1 MKGSS
6 ILQPN
11 IMSESEAH
19 NTSDNVPLFVDL
31 DGTLIK
37 SDLLVE
43 SAFAL
48 IKQSPVALFSIP
60 VWLMQ
65 GKAKLKRELAQR
77 TTIDVTGLPQQES
90 FVAYLREQAR
100 LRPVYLATASDL
112 LHAQPI
118 ADHLGFFAG
127 VLASNGSHNL
137 KGRNKLQEILKVS
150 NGGPFDYAGD
160 AAADLPIW
168 AKARRAILVN
178 PAPGVRRAAG
188 KIASVEQVFNDC
200 PVAWRTWVR
209 ALRLHQW
216 AKNSLLA
223 VPLLTAHL
231 FTPAAVATTLIACV
245 AFGLV
250 ASATYLLNDLLDLA
264 SDRHHPRKR
273 QRPFA
278 AGNLT
283 LPAGVLALIV
293 LLAGG
298 LALAT
303 TLSSQFLAVLLV
315 YLGLTLAY
323 SLCFKTYMLLDVL
336 LLAALYTVRI
346 IAGAFAIQVP
356 LSSWLLA
363 FSMFLFLSLALVKR
377 SAELLSLKQLA
388 RDAAS
393 GRDYQVTDYGMLSA
407 MGIAAGYVAVLV
419 LALFVDS
426 TAGHGHYR
434 YPQLLWLLCPAMLYW
449 ISRVWMKTARGEMHD
464 DPIVFSLRDRASWI
478 VFVSMIVTMLVAI

>member
-1 MKGSS
+1 
-6 ILQPN
+6 
-11 IMSESEAH
+11 MSEPQGHSA
-19 NTSDNVPLFVDL
+19 SDNVPLFVDL

-43 SAFAL
+43 STFAL
-48 IKQSPVALFSIP
+48 IKQSPTAFLSMP
-60 VWLMQ
+60 GWLIQ
-65 GKAKLKRELAQR
+65 GKARLKRELAQR
-77 TTIDVTGLPQQES
+77 TTIDVTGLPLQES

-100 LRPVYLATASDL
+100 VRPVYLATASDII
-112 LHAQPI
+112 HAQRV

-127 VLASNGSHNL
+127 VLASNGANNL
-137 KGRNKLQEILKVS
+137 KGNNKLQEILKVS
-150 NGGPFDYAGD
+150 NGGPFDYAAD
-160 AAADLPIW
+160 AVADLPIW

-178 PAPGVRRAAG
+178 PAVGVRRAAS
-188 KIASVEQVFNDC
+188 KIASVEHVFNDR
-200 PVAWRTWVR
+200 PVTWRTWMR
-209 ALRLHQW
+209 ALRVHQW

-231 FTPAAVATTLIACV
+231 FTPAAVATTLIAFA

-264 SDRHHPRKR
+264 ADRHHPRKR
-273 QRPFA
+273 LRPFA

-293 LLAGG
+293 FLAGG
-298 LALAT
+298 LALAAA
-303 TLSSQFLAVLLV
+303 LSSQFLLVLLV

-346 IAGAFAIQVP
+346 IAGASAIQVP

-377 SAELLSLKQLA
+377 SAELLSLKQVA
-388 RDAAS
+388 RDAAT

-426 TAGHGHYR
+426 TAGQGHYMHPR
-434 YPQLLWLLCPAMLYW
+434 LLWLLCPAMLYW

-464 DPIVFSLRDRASWI
+464 DPIVFSLRDRASWL
-478 VFVSMIVTMLVAI
+478 VFVSMILTMLIAI